1 MHCNTLYYIVIA
13 KGITRALNVLRRYR
27 TFGSFSSFFFF
38 SRSKVKGKIVA
49 KKSLYRVCGE
59 LSRVLN
65 RKGFVFLSLF
75 TKGIVLN

>member
-27 TFGSFSSFFFF
+27 TFGIFSSFF
-38 SRSKVKGKIVA
+38 SRSKGKGKIVA
-49 KKSLYRVCGE
+49 KKSLCRVCGE

-65 RKGFVFLSLF
+65 RKGFFKSIY
-75 TKGIVLN
+75 KGNCVKLE